1 MSLSRINELINC
13 LSINWKVGEKAASPG
28 EIKESPWS
36 KKRNIIRPILFFL
49 FVIRFFSRVLLVVV
63 IVVVVIVQSVVVVVV
78 IVQSVVVVVVII
90 NVNVVVAIV
99 EVLLSA

>member
-1 MSLSRINELINC
+1 MKRQRAREKLKSR
-13 LSINWKVGEKAASPG
+13 PG
-28 EIKESPWS
+28 Q
-36 KKRNIIRPILFFL
+36 KRNIIRPILFSL
-49 FVIRFFSRVLLVVV
+49 FVIATFRFFSRVVLVVV
-63 IVVVVIVQSVVVVVV
+63 VVVVVIVQSVVVVVV